1 MLRIPASSAIT
12 AFSAQHEPV
21 AVVALGEAF
30 ECETQ
35 DCYAGQITSETVL
48 RPHIDMAHFNRATGP
63 VRVEGVRAGDVI
75 RVEIEAIEI
84 GEAGVMA
91 LSPGLG
97 VLGDRISTPDTRIVP
112 VRDGRAWVTPETPVP
127 IAPMIGVLGVAPAG
141 DPVSSSWPGE
151 HGGNL
156 DTRLLQAGTSL
167 VLRARHDGALLAVG
181 DLHAVQGDG
190 ELGGTGVEISGRVRL
205 RIERVSDAAGEGALA
220 ALGNFPVLLHADGL
234 SVLASA
240 GTLDVA
246 VRLGFAEI
254 VDLVRGWRALS
265 WDDAYRLS
273 SLIVRTEVSQ
283 AVNPLVT
290 ARLTIPRE
298 WCPTVLFE
306 QAQCD

>member
-21 AVVALGEAF
+21 AVVALGEPF
-30 ECETQ
+30 ECETL
-35 DCYAGQITSETVL
+35 DCYAGQIASEAVL

-63 VRVEGVRAGDVI
+63 VYVDGVRAGDVI

-84 GEAGVMA
+84 GETGVMA

-97 VLGDRISTPDTRIVP
+97 VLGDRIFTPDTRIVP
-112 VRDGRAWVTPETPVP
+112 VRDGQAWVTQDTPVA

-141 DPVSSSWPGE
+141 EPISSSWPGE

-156 DTRLLQAGTSL
+156 DTRLLQAGTAL
-167 VLRARHDGALLAVG
+167 YLRARHDGALVAVG

-190 ELGGTGVEISGRVRL
+190 ELGGTGVEISGHVRL
-205 RIERVSDAAGEGALA
+205 RVERVDDAAPNGGLHT
-220 ALGNFPVLLHADGL
+220 LGSFPMLRHDGGISL
-234 SVLASA
+234 LASA
-240 GTLDVA
+240 MTLDEA
-246 VRLGFAEI
+246 VRVGFAEV
-254 VDLVRGWRALS
+254 VDLVRSWRALS
-265 WDDAYRLS
+265 WEDAYRLS

-290 ARLTIPRE
+290 ARLTIPPR
-298 WCPTVLFE
+298 WCPATMFE
-306 QAQCD
+306 GVARD